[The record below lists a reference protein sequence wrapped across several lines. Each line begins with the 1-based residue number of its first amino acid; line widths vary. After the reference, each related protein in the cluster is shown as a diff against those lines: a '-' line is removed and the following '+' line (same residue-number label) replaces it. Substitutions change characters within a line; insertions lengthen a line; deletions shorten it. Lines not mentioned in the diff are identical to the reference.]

1 VIYTQ
6 YQPHYSPAFH
16 QFRRFS
22 LAIYKKYQAT
32 HIRVQPLYHG
42 KSRHLAFGNIRATA
56 KFRVVSDSQYV
67 RVEKGHYFH
76 QVIYRYKQIT
86 GIILLHGN

>member
-1 VIYTQ
+1 MN
-6 YQPHYSPAFH
+6 
-16 QFRRFS
+16 S
-22 LAIYKKYQAT
+22 LRA
-32 HIRVQPLYHG
+32 QPLYHG
-42 KSRHLAFGNIRATA
+42 KSRHLAFGNIHATT